1 MSVRSV
7 ALSILARVVKMVSPG
22 EENLLNKEAQDE
34 NRPVLKLHANH
45 RHGGA
50 DVRLMMKVTGA
61 HNDNRHHIQVG
72 ECYQASPCARRL
84 PDPET

>member
-34 NRPVLKLHANH
+34 NRPVLTLHANH
-45 RHGGA
+45 RQTEDEEVGG
-50 DVRLMMKVTGA
+50 VV
-61 HNDNRHHIQVG
+61 
-72 ECYQASPCARRL
+72 
-84 PDPET
+84 